1 MKNLV
6 AHGLANNILIIDIS
20 RSYMLQSGNMNWF
33 TGGVIIKISLF
44 PLYDGPLDYDPHVC
58 RQECA

>member
-1 MKNLV
+1 
-6 AHGLANNILIIDIS
+6 
-20 RSYMLQSGNMNWF
+20 MLQSGNMNWF